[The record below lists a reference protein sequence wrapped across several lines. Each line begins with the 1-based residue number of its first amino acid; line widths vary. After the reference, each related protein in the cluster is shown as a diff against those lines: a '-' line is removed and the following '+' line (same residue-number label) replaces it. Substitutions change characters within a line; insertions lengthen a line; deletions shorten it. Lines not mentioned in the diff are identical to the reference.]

1 MSRFTARPNTD
12 TLNAAIAR
20 LWNEGVSGNQIA
32 ARLGLTKNTV
42 IGRVHRMGLPG
53 RASPIIRNG
62 APKPKRL
69 SGSGALVG
77 PTLPPVSAPQAVRA
91 ALQIAEV
98 ATSLPNPP
106 QTVFR
111 ARPSRACCWP
121 MWDNRERPTQRFCD
135 APAPAGEPY
144 CPEHRAVAWVSV
156 GRKVVA

>member
-32 ARLGLTKNTV
+32 ARLGLTKNAV

-62 APKPKRL
+62 A
-69 SGSGALVG
+69 LVG
-77 PTLPPVSAPQAVRA
+77 LTLPPVPAPQAVRA
-91 ALQIAEV
+91 APRIAEV
-98 ATSLPNPP
+98 PPSLPNPP

-121 MWDNRERPTQRFCD
+121 MWDNRERPSHIYCD
-135 APAPAGEPY
+135 GPAPAGQPY

-156 GRKVVA
+156 GRRDAA